1 MSTKKRVIAYID
13 GFNLYYGVRAASRDS
28 DRLWL
33 NNGGEPAMCLGRS
46 LYWLDIRKMV
56 LSQLQQHQQLVTIKY
71 FSAPRIVP
79 KRVAVNP
86 DAFVESNE
94 RQRLYLE
101 GIRTLAQVEVVLGW
115 YAEKDPWKCACGTQT
130 PVFEEKVTDVN
141 IAVHLLEDAYHDR
154 YDQAMVF
161 SADADLVPAVQAA
174 KRAGKEVILV
184 LPPGRKR
191 AQHLRNVAN
200 QTRNIKI
207 RSVRQMLLAK
217 EIETGHGRRIA
228 CPDRW
233 LPAVGWVWGGDWR
246 CEGASNTPCPGHDGG
261 G

>member
-13 GFNLYYGVRAASRDS
+13 GFNLYYGIRAASRDS

-33 NNGGEPAMCLGRS
+33 INGGDPSQCLGRS
-46 LYWLDIRKMV
+46 LYWLDVRKLV
-56 LSQLQQHQQLVTIKY
+56 LSQLQKHQELAAIKY

-79 KRVAVNP
+79 KRVVVNP
-86 DAFVESNE
+86 DEFVESNE

-115 YAEKDPWKCACGTQT
+115 YAEKDPWRCECGIQT

-154 YDQAMVF
+154 YDQAMVL

-191 AQHLRNVAN
+191 AQHLRNVASH
-200 QTRNIKI
+200 TRNIKI
-207 RSVRQMLLAK
+207 RSVRQMLLPERIDA
-217 EIETGHGRRIA
+217 GHGRTIA
-228 CPDRW
+228 CPVRW
-233 LPAVGWVWGGDWR
+233 LPTGSWVWGEDWR
-246 CEGASNTPCPGHDGG
+246 REGTSNNPSPGQSDAG
-261 G
+261 